1 MIRNSSFIGNKVT
14 YINNKW
20 RYLKTHRAFKKS
32 PILTITRAVDWSILC
47 LFKIPKTIK
56 ISDYNIDFYLPPRL
70 LRAGSTGIYVLR
82 EDYEPELA
90 YLKQVLS
97 PGQVFVDAGANF
109 GIYTTI
115 ASRLVG
121 DSGVV
126 ISFEPAVETYP
137 ILDRNVEINQ
147 LENVRVFHAAVSDR
161 EGITR
166 FYHND
171 DAPNSYSL
179 GAVNDETEFEE
190 IETITLEKVF
200 EQEKIKRFDLM
211 KIDVEGAE
219 ELVLQGAK
227 SLIEQMRPKI
237 IFEVSSK
244 GAQRLGLS
252 QNGAWNLL
260 QELGYSFF
268 YVGENGNLKP
278 LASPRLGNVVA
289 IPRSKKP
296 AIMSN
301 DASS

>member
-1 MIRNSSFIGNKVT
+1 MTKFMNFLGSKII

-20 RYLKTHRAFKKS
+20 RYLKTHKAFKKS
-32 PILTITRAVDWSILC
+32 PVLTIKRAIDWSVLC

-56 ISDYNIDFYLPPRL
+56 LSDYDIEFYLPPRL

-97 PGQVFVDAGANF
+97 PGKVFVDAGANF

-115 ASRLVG
+115 ASRLVEN
-121 DSGVV
+121 SGVV
-126 ISFEPAVETYP
+126 LTFEPAIETYP
-137 ILDRNVEINQ
+137 ILDRNVKINQ
-147 LENVRVFHAAVSDR
+147 LENVRVFHAAVSDQ
-161 EGITR
+161 EGVTR
-166 FYHND
+166 FYHNN

-179 GAVNDETEFEE
+179 GAANDNTEFEE
-190 IETITLEKVF
+190 IETLTLEKVF

-227 SLIEQMRPKI
+227 SLIEQMQPEI
-237 IFEVSSK
+237 IFEVSGK
-244 GAQRLGLS
+244 GAERLGLS
-252 QNGAWNLL
+252 QDGAWNFL

-268 YVGENGNLKP
+268 AVEENGNLRP
-278 LASPRLGNVVA
+278 LASPELGNIVA
-289 IPRSKKP
+289 IPNLKP
-296 AIMSN
+296 A
-301 DASS
+301 AT